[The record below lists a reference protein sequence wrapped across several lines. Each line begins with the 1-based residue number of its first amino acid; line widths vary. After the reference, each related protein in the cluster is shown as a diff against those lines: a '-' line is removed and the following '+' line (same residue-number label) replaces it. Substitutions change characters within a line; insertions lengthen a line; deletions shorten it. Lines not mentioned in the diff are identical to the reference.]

1 MDDLERQ
8 TIKSVK
14 DQYPG
19 LSEYKI
25 GLIVR
30 EIIEKDRE
38 AEMRELGKTVRGTE

>member
-1 MDDLERQ
+1 MNNLERR

-14 DQYPG
+14 EQCPG

>member
-1 MDDLERQ
+1 MNNLERR
-8 TIKSVK
+8 TVKSVK
-14 DQYPG
+14 EQYPG

-38 AEMRELGKTVRGTE
+38 AEMRTVRGTE

>member
-1 MDDLERQ
+1 MNNLERQ

-14 DQYPG
+14 DRYPG

-25 GLIVR
+25 RKIVK
-30 EIIEKDRE
+30 EVIDKDRE

>member
-1 MDDLERQ
+1 MNDLERR

-14 DQYPG
+14 DRYPG